1 MYTFSWSFLHDD
13 GLLIVRCSQ
22 LGSGVFSQRHNCLSL
37 LICTASTAF
46 EASPSMQNG
55 WNVKALVGIWHVM
68 VNMVNF
74 ADLLLH
80 LSYIT
85 VLWQGLKSIAA
96 AAAIQPLWHQPTAVT
111 PVGVSVAYMMAR
123 WLPRHG
129 QYHGQQD

>member
-1 MYTFSWSFLHDD
+1 
-13 GLLIVRCSQ
+13 
-22 LGSGVFSQRHNCLSL
+22 
-37 LICTASTAF
+37 
-46 EASPSMQNG
+46 MQNG
-55 WNVKALVGIWHVM
+55 WNVKELVGIRHVM

-85 VLWQGLKSIAA
+85 VLWQGLKCIAA

-111 PVGVSVAYMMAR
+111 SVGVSVAYMMAR

-129 QYHGQQD
+129 QYHGQQE